1 MIEPADKYVEGLNPP
16 QKAAVENI
24 NGPLMVLAGAGSGK
38 TRVLTRRLANIV
50 ASGVPPYRI
59 VAVTFTNKAA
69 AEMRERVVELIGPR
83 RDLWVGTFHSIS
95 ARLLRLYGDQI
106 GLSRDFVIYDADD
119 QKALIRKLLKEWNLT
134 HDAKDVR
141 ATVSVLEAY
150 RGKRVDKLFGPQSGI
165 HDEYMKRLAAC
176 NAVDFTGLIEK
187 VAELSDIL
195 PKLWDY
201 VLVDEFQDTSRLQFA
216 MLRAMVSERRN
227 ICVVGDD
234 DQSIYSWRGANPEY
248 LLRFEKEFPG
258 TQVIRLEQN
267 YRSTGNIISAASA
280 LIANNL
286 TRHGKTLW
294 TAADAGVPLRFC
306 VYERER
312 DEARTIVASMEQRKA
327 GTPLSQMAVLYRV
340 NAQSRPFEEELRR
353 AQIPYRLVGGTRF
366 YERAEIKDVLSYLRL
381 AVNSSSDLD
390 FLRAIKTPSRGIGAV
405 SLDKLAAQAK
415 EKELSLWDLC
425 AGGTFEVASMARKG
439 LADFI
444 GLIRELQEQ
453 VGIMAPHD
461 LLELLLERT
470 DVMGFLHSSGD
481 EDLGRKENIDE
492 LHKSMQ
498 EFAVDRPDAVLR
510 DWLDN
515 VSLLTNDEQVDGEDG
530 VTLMTIHSSKGLEF
544 DVVFLPGWEE
554 GLFPL
559 RRADEEANIEEE
571 RRLAYVAITRAR
583 KEVHLS
589 RTRTRL
595 MYGNVLRTEASRF
608 LHELPRECISI
619 DTPSPLAPAFGGG
632 GQTSNFSGGR
642 RFRDADDDDDD
653 EPVQRPRFG
662 AQPQE
667 SSFMQAA
674 SRQPAPR
681 PSAPGTLGAAAAAA
695 ASPAAASPAGRKAPA
710 PSDGFSAG
718 KRVRHAKF
726 GEGVVKAVVG
736 EGDLRK
742 AMVSF
747 GGAPPKVIM
756 VSFLTLL

>member
-1 MIEPADKYVEGLNPP
+1 MPGEDKTVNEVTENLVDGLNPP
-16 QKAAVENI
+16 QKLAVESI
-24 NGPLMVLAGAGSGK
+24 DGPLMVLAGAGSGK

-119 QKALIRKLLKEWNLT
+119 QKALIRKLLKEWNLS

-150 RGKRVDKLFGPQSGI
+150 RGKRVDKLFGPQSAI
-165 HDEYMKRLAAC
+165 FAEYMKRLAAC
-176 NAVDFTGLIEK
+176 NAVDFSGLIEK

-201 VLVDEFQDTSRLQFA
+201 VLVDEFQDTSRTQFA
-216 MLRAMVSERRN
+216 MLRAMVSGRGN

-258 TQVIRLEQN
+258 TRVIRLEQN

-280 LIANNL
+280 LIANNQ

-312 DEARTIVASMEQRKA
+312 DEARLIVETMEQRRSA
-327 GTPLSQMAVLYRV
+327 TPLSEMAVLYRV

-425 AGGTFEVASMARKG
+425 ATGTYEVSAMARRG

-444 GLIRELQEQ
+444 SLVRDLQEQ
-453 VGIMAPHD
+453 VSIIAPHD
-461 LLELLLERT
+461 LLEMLLERT

-498 EFAVDRPDAVLR
+498 EFTVDRPDAVLR

-530 VTLMTIHSSKGLEF
+530 VTLMTIHSAKGLEF
-544 DVVFLPGWEE
+544 NIVFLPGWEE

-559 RRADEEANIEEE
+559 RRAEEELNLEEE

-583 KEVHLS
+583 REVHLS

-595 MYGNVLRTEASRF
+595 MYGNVMRTEASRF
-608 LHELPRECISI
+608 LHELPRECIQF
-619 DTPSPLAPAFGGG
+619 DSPPQAAMTFN
-632 GQTSNFSGGR
+632 GQDSRAAGGR
-642 RFRDADDDDDD
+642 RFRDGDDDDDD
-653 EPVQRPRFG
+653 TPRRRFH
-662 AQPQE
+662 AQE
-667 SSFMQAA
+667 SSM
-674 SRQPAPR
+674 RPAPSA
-681 PSAPGTLGAAAAAA
+681 PSAPGTLGAATAAA
-695 ASPAAASPAGRKAPA
+695 ASPASASPAGRKPAAPA
-710 PSDGFSAG
+710 DGFSAG
-718 KRVRHAKF
+718 KRVRHGKF
-726 GEGVVKAVVG
+726 GDGVIKAVVG
-736 EGDLRK
+736 EGDMRK

-747 GGAPPKVIM
+747 GGAPPKVIL

>member
-1 MIEPADKYVEGLNPP
+1 MDRVTENLIAGLNPP
-16 QKAAVENI
+16 QRLAVETI
-24 NGPLMVLAGAGSGK
+24 DGPLMVLAGAGSGK

-50 ASGVPPYRI
+50 ASGVPAHRI

-69 AEMRERVVELIGPR
+69 AEMRERVVKLIGPR

-119 QKALIRKLLKEWNLT
+119 QKALVRKLLKEWNLT

-141 ATVSVLEAY
+141 ATISVIEAY
-150 RGKRVDKLFGPQSGI
+150 RGKRLDRLFGPQGGI
-165 HDEYMKRLAAC
+165 LEDYLKRLAAC

-187 VAELSDIL
+187 VAELADIL

-216 MLRAMVSERRN
+216 MLRAMVSARRN

-248 LLRFEKEFPG
+248 LLRFEQEFPG
-258 TQVIRLEQN
+258 TRVIRLEQN

-280 LIANNL
+280 LISNNL

-294 TAADAGVPLRFC
+294 TAADPGVPLRFC

-312 DEARTIVASMEQRKA
+312 DEARIVVETMVRRRADGIPLVEQ
-327 GTPLSQMAVLYRV
+327 AVLYRV

-353 AQIPYRLVGGTRF
+353 AQLPYRLVGGTRF

-405 SLDKLAAQAK
+405 TLERLAEQAK
-415 EKELSLWDLC
+415 ERGLSLWDLC
-425 AGGTFEVASMARKG
+425 AGGDYQVPAAARRG
-439 LADFI
+439 LAEFV
-444 GLIRELQEQ
+444 GLVRDLQAE
-453 VGIMAPHD
+453 VGSVAPHD
-461 LLELLLERT
+461 LLQMLLERT

-481 EDLGRKENIDE
+481 EELGRKENIDE
-492 LHKSMQ
+492 LYKSMQ
-498 EFAVDRPDAVLR
+498 EFTVDRPDAVLR

-515 VSLLTNDEQVDGEDG
+515 VSLLTSDEQVDGAEG
-530 VTLMTIHSSKGLEF
+530 VTLMTIHSAKGLEF

-559 RRADEEANIEEE
+559 RRAEEEVNLEEE

-583 KEVHLS
+583 REVHLS

-595 MYGNVLRTEASRF
+595 MYGNVMRTEASRF
-608 LHELPRECISI
+608 LHELPRDCIQF
-619 DTPSPLAPAFGGG
+619 DTPIPS
-632 GQTSNFSGGR
+632 SGAGR
-642 RFRDADDDDDD
+642 WSADDDDEETQDD
-653 EPVQRPRFG
+653 RRRWRG
-662 AQPQE
+662 AAE
-667 SSFMQAA
+667 AA
-674 SRQPAPR
+674 SGRGPAPPDRLPSGAAAPR
-681 PSAPGTLGAAAAAA
+681 P
-695 ASPAAASPAGRKAPA
+695 ASSSPTSGKAPA
-710 PSDGFSAG
+710 GDGFSAG
-718 KRVRHAKF
+718 RKVRHAKF
-726 GEGVVKAVVG
+726 GEGIVKAVVG

-747 GGAPPKVIM
+747 GGAPPKVIL

>member
-1 MIEPADKYVEGLNPP
+1 VDRVTENLTAGLNPP
-16 QKAAVENI
+16 QKLAVETI
-24 NGPLMVLAGAGSGK
+24 DGPLMVLAGAGSGK

-50 ASGVPPYRI
+50 ASGTPAHRI

-69 AEMRERVVELIGPR
+69 AEMRERVVNLIGPR

-119 QKALIRKLLKEWNLT
+119 QKALVRKLLKEWNLT

-141 ATVSVLEAY
+141 ATISVMEAY
-150 RGKRVDKLFGPQSGI
+150 RGKRLDRLFGPQGGLL
-165 HDEYMKRLAAC
+165 DDYMKRLAAC

-187 VAELSDIL
+187 VAELADIL

-216 MLRAMVSERRN
+216 MLRAMVSARRN

-248 LLRFEKEFPG
+248 LLRFEQEFPG
-258 TQVIRLEQN
+258 TRVIRLEQN

-280 LIANNL
+280 LISNNL

-294 TAADAGVPLRFC
+294 TAADPGVPLRFC

-312 DEARTIVASMEQRKA
+312 DEARLVVETMVRRRDAGVPLVEQ
-327 GTPLSQMAVLYRV
+327 AVLYRV

-353 AQIPYRLVGGTRF
+353 AQLPYRLVGGTRF

-405 SLDKLAAQAK
+405 TLERLAEQAK
-415 EKELSLWDLC
+415 ERGLSLWDLC
-425 AGGTFEVASMARKG
+425 SGGDYLVPAAARRG
-439 LADFI
+439 LAEFV
-444 GLIRELQEQ
+444 GLVRDLQAE
-453 VGIMAPHD
+453 VGSVAPHD
-461 LLELLLERT
+461 LLQMLLERT

-492 LHKSMQ
+492 LYKSMQ
-498 EFAVDRPDAVLR
+498 EFTVDRPDAVLR

-515 VSLLTNDEQVDGEDG
+515 VSLLTSDEQVDGTEG
-530 VTLMTIHSSKGLEF
+530 VTLMTIHSAKGLEF
-544 DVVFLPGWEE
+544 DVVYLPGWEE

-559 RRADEEANIEEE
+559 RRAEEEVNLEEE

-583 KEVHLS
+583 REVHLS

-595 MYGNVLRTEASRF
+595 MYGNVMRTEASRF
-608 LHELPRECISI
+608 LHELPRECIQF
-619 DTPSPLAPAFGGG
+619 DTQIPPSGA
-632 GQTSNFSGGR
+632 GR
-642 RFRDADDDDDD
+642 WSSEDEDDDDDAQD
-653 EPVQRPRFG
+653 ARRRRWRG
-662 AQPQE
+662 AAE
-667 SSFMQAA
+667 AA
-674 SRQPAPR
+674 SDRGPAPPARPSSGAAAPR
-681 PSAPGTLGAAAAAA
+681 P
-695 ASPAAASPAGRKAPA
+695 ASPAPASGKAPAGDGFAAGRK
-710 PSDGFSAG
+710 
-718 KRVRHAKF
+718 VRHAKF
-726 GEGVVKAVVG
+726 GEGIVKAVVG
-736 EGDLRK
+736 EGDMRK

-747 GGAPPKVIM
+747 GGAPPKVIL
-756 VSFLTLL
+756 VSFLTLQ